1 MPDLIAAG
9 NAELGTTLLEFGL
22 LVLGLGI
29 LARVA
34 GALSFSAVPLFL
46 IAGLMFGEDGP
57 LPIVHDEEFMGVVA
71 ELGAIMLLLM
81 LGLEYSA
88 RELVFT
94 VRKQWIGGLV
104 DVVANSLPGVV
115 LGLLL
120 GWPPVAVVALG
131 GITYVSSSGIVAQ
144 VVKDLKW
151 RRNPETARVVGI
163 LVVEDIAMAPYLP
176 ILTALATGA
185 GLLGGLISVSV
196 ALGVVGLV
204 ILVALRRGDTEK
216 SMLDPKHPLSLL
228 LTVFGAAVAI
238 AGFASL
244 TGFSSAVAAFLVGLL
259 LTGEVANVARATLA
273 PLRDLFAAAF
283 FVFFGFI
290 TPVDQIPSVFWL
302 ALLLTVASIGTKY
315 VTASVITR
323 DLTAYPGST
332 RRAGALLA
340 ARGEFNVVV
349 AGIAVSSPV
358 APPQLAALAAT
369 FVLLT
374 AVAGPVLARFSPHP
388 SRRLVPR
395 ASDPRG

>member
-1 MPDLIAAG
+1 MLDVVAVGDADLG
-9 NAELGTTLLEFGL
+9 STLLDFGL
-22 LVLGLGI
+22 LILGLGI
-29 LARVA
+29 LARIA
-34 GALSFSAVPLFL
+34 GVFGLSAVPLFL
-46 IAGLMFGEDGP
+46 VAGLLFGEDGP
-57 LPIVHDEEFMGVVA
+57 LPIVGDEEFLSTVA

-88 RELVFT
+88 RELVGT
-94 VRKQWIGGLV
+94 VRTQWFGGLADLV
-104 DVVANSLPGVV
+104 LNFAPGA
-115 LGLLL
+115 LMGLAL

-176 ILTALATGA
+176 IVTALATGA
-185 GLLGGLISVSV
+185 SVVGGLISVSV

-204 ILVALRRGDTEK
+204 ILIALRRGDSDT
-216 SMLDPKHPLSLL
+216 SLLDPGNTLSLL
-228 LTVFGAAVAI
+228 LSVFGAAVAI

-259 LTGEVANVARATLA
+259 LTGEVANVARASLA

-290 TPVDQIPSVFWL
+290 TPLSELPGVFWL
-302 ALLLTVASIGTKY
+302 ALILTVATIGTKY
-315 VTASVITR
+315 LTAALITR
-323 DLTAYPGST
+323 DLTSYRGST
-332 RRAGALLA
+332 RRAGALLV
-340 ARGEFNVVV
+340 ARGEFSVVV
-349 AGIAVSSPV
+349 AGIATTSAV
-358 APPQLAALAAT
+358 APRQLSALTAAY
-369 FVLLT
+369 VLLT
-374 AVAGPVLARFSPHP
+374 AVAGPTIARFSPRP

-395 ASDPRG
+395 GVGS

>member
-1 MPDLIAAG
+1 MPDLLAVG
-9 NAELGTTLLEFGL
+9 SAELGPTLLEFGL

-29 LARVA
+29 LARIA
-34 GALSFSAVPLFL
+34 GVFGFSAVPLFL
-46 IAGLMFGEDGP
+46 LAGLLFGEDGP
-57 LPIVHDEEFMGVVA
+57 MPIVNDEEFVSVVA

-88 RELVFT
+88 RDLVFT
-94 VRKQWIGGLV
+94 MRKQWLGGLV
-104 DVVANSLPGVV
+104 DIVANSLPGVA
-115 LGLLL
+115 LGLIL

-144 VVKDLKW
+144 VVRDLKW
-151 RRNPETARVVGI
+151 RRNPETSRVVGI
-163 LVVEDIAMAPYLP
+163 LVVEDIVMAPYLP

-185 GLLGGLISVSV
+185 GLVGGLISVSV

-204 ILVALRRGDTEK
+204 ILVALRRGESEK
-216 SMLDPKHPLSLL
+216 SLLDPKHPLSLL
-228 LTVFGAAVAI
+228 LSVFGAAVAI
-238 AGFASL
+238 AGFASI

-283 FVFFGFI
+283 FVFFGFT
-290 TPVDQIPSVFWL
+290 TPIEQIPSVFWM
-302 ALLLTVASIGTKY
+302 ALLLTVVSVGTKY
-315 VTASVITR
+315 ATAAVITR
-323 DLTAYPGST
+323 DLKVYPGST

-349 AGIAVSSPV
+349 AGIAATSPV
-358 APPQLAALAAT
+358 VPPQLSALAAT

-374 AVAGPVLARFSPHP
+374 AVVGPVLARFSPHP
-388 SRRLVPR
+388 TRRIVPR
-395 ASDPRG
+395 ASGP

>member
-1 MPDLIAAG
+1 MLDVVAVGDADLG
-9 NAELGTTLLEFGL
+9 STLLDFGL
-22 LVLGLGI
+22 LILGLGV
-29 LARVA
+29 LARIA
-34 GALSFSAVPLFL
+34 ALFGLSPVPLFL
-46 IAGLMFGEDGP
+46 IAGLLFGEDGP
-57 LPIVHDEEFMGVVA
+57 LPIVGDEEFLSTVA

-88 RELVFT
+88 RELVGT
-94 VRKQWIGGLV
+94 VRTQWFGGLADLV
-104 DVVANSLPGVV
+104 LNFAPGA
-115 LGLLL
+115 LMGLAL

-176 ILTALATGA
+176 IVTALATGA
-185 GLLGGLISVSV
+185 SVVGGLISVSV

-204 ILVALRRGDTEK
+204 ILIALRRGESDT
-216 SMLDPKHPLSLL
+216 SMLDPRNPLSLL
-228 LTVFGAAVAI
+228 LSVFGAAVAI

-259 LTGEVANVARATLA
+259 LTGEVANVARASLA

-290 TPVDQIPSVFWL
+290 TPLTELPGVFWL
-302 ALLLTVASIGTKY
+302 ALILTVVTIGTKY
-315 VTASVITR
+315 LTAALITR
-323 DLTAYPGST
+323 DLTSYRGST

-340 ARGEFNVVV
+340 ARGEFSVVV
-349 AGIAVSSPV
+349 AGIASTSAV
-358 APPQLAALAAT
+358 APASLSALAAAY
-369 FVLLT
+369 VLLT
-374 AVAGPVLARFSPHP
+374 AVAGPTIARFSPRP

-395 ASDPRG
+395 GVST

>member
-1 MPDLIAAG
+1 MLDVVAVGDADLG
-9 NAELGTTLLEFGL
+9 STLLDFGL
-22 LVLGLGI
+22 LILGLGI
-29 LARVA
+29 LARIA
-34 GALSFSAVPLFL
+34 GVFGLSAVPLFL
-46 IAGLMFGEDGP
+46 VAGLLFGEDGP
-57 LPIVHDEEFMGVVA
+57 LPIVGDEEFLSTVA

-88 RELVFT
+88 RELVGT
-94 VRKQWIGGLV
+94 VRTQWFGGLADLV
-104 DVVANSLPGVV
+104 LNFAPGA
-115 LGLLL
+115 LMGLAL

-176 ILTALATGA
+176 IVTALATGA
-185 GLLGGLISVSV
+185 SVVGGLISVSV

-204 ILVALRRGDTEK
+204 ILIALRRGESDT
-216 SMLDPKHPLSLL
+216 SLLDPGNTLSLL
-228 LTVFGAAVAI
+228 LSVFGAAVAI

-259 LTGEVANVARATLA
+259 LTGEVANVARASLA

-290 TPVDQIPSVFWL
+290 TPLSELPGVFWL
-302 ALLLTVASIGTKY
+302 ALILTVATIGTKY
-315 VTASVITR
+315 LTAALITR
-323 DLTAYPGST
+323 DLTSYRGST
-332 RRAGALLA
+332 RRAGALLV
-340 ARGEFNVVV
+340 ARGEFSVVV
-349 AGIAVSSPV
+349 AGIATTSAV
-358 APPQLAALAAT
+358 APRQLSALTAAY
-369 FVLLT
+369 VLLT
-374 AVAGPVLARFSPHP
+374 AVAGPTIARFSPRP

-395 ASDPRG
+395 GVGS